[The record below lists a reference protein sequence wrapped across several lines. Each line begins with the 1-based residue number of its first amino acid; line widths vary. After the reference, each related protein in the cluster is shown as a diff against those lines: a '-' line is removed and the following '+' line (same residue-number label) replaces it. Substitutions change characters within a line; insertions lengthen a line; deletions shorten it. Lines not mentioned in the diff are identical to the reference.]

1 MNVEWM
7 ESRRFLVTSLSNPDN
22 IHLADLEEFDG
33 FGECSCE
40 FWHFDLG
47 PKLKK
52 GIKPVRSCRHLRAAR
67 NFERRQHRPSRR
79 CKPQDPQTLETLEPQ

>member
-52 GIKPVRSCRHLRAAR
+52 GVKPARSCRHLRAAR
-67 NFERRQHRPSRR
+67 TFERRQLSKQ
-79 CKPQDPQTLETLEPQ
+79 CISQGPQTLETPAPR